1 MIVLQIPQRDQALLP
16 LRMQWWIH
24 SVAGVLTSGRIG
36 AFQLSFGLAHNLF
49 RLYRLVHRN
58 VGALQPSIETQWFFR
73 TIKQVI
79 FLRQNKMFSK
89 TITWWKQI
97 AGVFGRGFLD
107 ELRTCLSCCLFL
119 LINIPCACP
128 VSVFPPLLFLF

>member
-1 MIVLQIPQRDQALLP
+1 MIVLQIPQRDQPLLP

-49 RLYRLVHRN
+49 RLYQLVYRN

-79 FLRQNKMFSK
+79 FKTEQDVFQ
-89 TITWWKQI
+89 TITSWKQI
-97 AGVFGRGFLD
+97 AGVFGRRFLD

-128 VSVFPPLLFLF
+128 VSVFPPLFFLF